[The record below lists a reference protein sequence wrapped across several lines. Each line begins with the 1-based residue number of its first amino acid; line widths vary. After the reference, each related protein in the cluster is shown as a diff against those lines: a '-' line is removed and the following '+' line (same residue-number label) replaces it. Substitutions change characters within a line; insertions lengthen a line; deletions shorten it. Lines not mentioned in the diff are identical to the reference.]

1 MCGWNFLT
9 LEFCNTCARSFQEK
23 EYLIYCYVNYMNLV
37 SPKKQ
42 LQNLRNGIYGIYSM
56 LPHTVND
63 TEVHSV
69 EGTQAAIVPTTT
81 IHYIWKAYIPQFLS
95 GIVLL

>member
-42 LQNLRNGIYGIYSM
+42 LQNLRNAIYSM

-69 EGTQAAIVPTTT
+69 EGTQAAT